1 MPRRRLFVA
10 LAIVALARVLPANE
24 LYCADPSADNYNAT
38 PAPGA
43 SASADSC
50 AYIGCTDPAAFNY
63 DSSATGGSSLRFCS
77 YSRGIPVVG
86 CRDPL
91 ADNFESAAWVNNA
104 SLCDYCGCRQ
114 PGALNFDPSATSGSD
129 SAASVTPDATLCRY
143 TGCTDPLA
151 ANYDPTATGG
161 SAARQCRYAPPPRLP
176 APPPSACADPLADN
190 YDPTSPVGNAS
201 SFASCAFCGCTDSA
215 ALNFDARAT
224 RGSAQRQ
231 CRFSSPPPS
240 PPLAGSFEFWV
251 TLDLEI
257 DQFGAAARALW
268 RRALAN
274 GTGVPAEWFRV
285 SATEPASV
293 RVRTVLI
300 LTHNALAAG
309 LDPAATLAR
318 ATADEMT
325 RWLQAVGASSIR
337 VLTPPQLLLPPS
349 PPPPPA
355 VRALVRMRV
364 AAGLSPSTLAAL
376 FPAALAP
383 SALFDGTLVPAF
395 SPAIFET
402 NVAAALALAD
412 ASSVSVAQAD
422 EGLSTAEAESL
433 FPLSAPFA
441 PLPAPPPA
449 LIVRLVFTIAAHG
462 AVDLAQADAA
472 VDALIARTRAR
483 SLAVGWRIAWSSV
496 RISTARPDGTLADVD
511 LSALPGAG
519 AGGGGGGD
527 NDDDGGGGDGGDAA
541 SAASGAGSVAQQPG
555 WQTPLVIALIAVGC
569 ALLALG
575 LYALCT
581 QQGACRLDCGCAHCA
596 CGTAPLPVA
605 PYEGGRRFVA
615 RGRGAAIGADARARD
630 SCSGGVCASGG
641 SACVATPKRADGSPW
656 SQPPVLIGGQ
666 MGSAGC
672 RSVHAP
678 PSSQRAHLTERTP
691 RPAPLHA
698 QRDNASMAALPPTV
712 AAGPAPWLSS
722 PAARPT
728 PPSMPRTLVL
738 ELPPAARC
746 RSPSDACSFDGSC
759 RGAPSGPRERTAD
772 GAVSRTPPSSTAARN
787 PRRARGRAPSDAAAP
802 GALDAGRPV
811 GRRRPRAAAAGAEP
825 ERADLAEAFDSAATA
840 HGGASTSQQR
850 RRVRRAPALGGA
862 SDGGSLND
870 LAAAAP

>member
-1 MPRRRLFVA
+1 
-10 LAIVALARVLPANE
+10 
-24 LYCADPSADNYNAT
+24 
-38 PAPGA
+38 
-43 SASADSC
+43 
-50 AYIGCTDPAAFNY
+50 
-63 DSSATGGSSLRFCS
+63 
-77 YSRGIPVVG
+77 
-86 CRDPL
+86 
-91 ADNFESAAWVNNA
+91 
-104 SLCDYCGCRQ
+104 
-114 PGALNFDPSATSGSD
+114 
-129 SAASVTPDATLCRY
+129 
-143 TGCTDPLA
+143 
-151 ANYDPTATGG
+151 
-161 SAARQCRYAPPPRLP
+161 
-176 APPPSACADPLADN
+176 
-190 YDPTSPVGNAS
+190 
-201 SFASCAFCGCTDSA
+201 
-215 ALNFDARAT
+215 
-224 RGSAQRQ
+224 
-231 CRFSSPPPS
+231 
-240 PPLAGSFEFWV
+240 
-251 TLDLEI
+251 
-257 DQFGAAARALW
+257 
-268 RRALAN
+268 
-274 GTGVPAEWFRV
+274 
-285 SATEPASV
+285 
-293 RVRTVLI
+293 
-300 LTHNALAAG
+300 
-309 LDPAATLAR
+309 
-318 ATADEMT
+318 
-325 RWLQAVGASSIR
+325 
-337 VLTPPQLLLPPS
+337 
-349 PPPPPA
+349 
-355 VRALVRMRV
+355 MRV

-672 RSVHAP
+672 RSVHVRARRAAP
-678 PSSQRAHLTERTP
+678 SNRRTVGPSDLCADARCLARCPPALPALWSPCACAGTTQLAARAPHRAHATP
-691 RPAPLHA
+691 GA
-698 QRDNASMAALPPTV
+698 
-712 AAGPAPWLSS
+712 
-722 PAARPT
+722 AARPARQRLHGR
-728 PPSMPRTLVL
+728 PPT
-738 ELPPAARC
+738 
-746 RSPSDACSFDGSC
+746 DG
-759 RGAPSGPRERTAD
+759 RGGPRAVAQLTSGETHTAQH
-772 GAVSRTPPSSTAARN
+772 AAHPRARASASRAMPQPIGRVLVRRLV
-787 PRRARGRAPSDAAAP
+787 PRRAERAARAH
-802 GALDAGRPV
+802 R
-811 GRRRPRAAAAGAEP
+811 GRRRVAHAALEHRGAQP
-825 ERADLAEAFDSAATA
+825 L
-840 HGGASTSQQR
+840 
-850 RRVRRAPALGGA
+850 
-862 SDGGSLND
+862 SLIHI
-870 LAAAAP
+870 